1 MAATGKV
8 ASPDGTGEKRIVGEY
23 DGFGP
28 AIEADSSGRVARR
41 MEDLQI
47 EPRQFNVG
55 AVVKEYFSRFG
66 GEIVAHHQ
74 CEICLR
80 VGQHLG
86 IRLVNGEAD
95 VGIVAAEGC
104 DALDMVDMAVRKDNA
119 GRREGMLAEKSDQL
133 LGPQAGVY
141 DEAVFGVPAGT
152 EDVAIGLVEAQNQ
165 RVYLHVVFPAKAGR
179 IPENGLCVNALFG
192 LDRVK

>member
-23 DGFGP
+23 DGFGR
-28 AIEADSSGRVARR
+28 AVEADSSGRVARR

-47 EPRQFNVG
+47 EPRLFDVG
-55 AVVKEYFSRFG
+55 TVIQKNFSRFG

-86 IRLVNGEAD
+86 IGLVNGEAD
-95 VGIVAAEGC
+95 VGIVAAEGR
-104 DALDMVDMAVRKDNA
+104 DALDMVDMAVRKDN
-119 GRREGMLAEKSDQL
+119 GGWFERMFAEKSDERF
-133 LGPQAGVY
+133 GSQAGVY

-152 EDVAIGLVEAQNQ
+152 EDVAIGLVQAQNQ
-165 RVYLHVVFPAKAGR
+165 RVYIHVVFPAKAGR
-179 IPENGLCVNALFG
+179 IPENSLCVNALFG